1 MPLFGAIRDGDS
13 YRLRELIA
21 AGANL
26 RDEDEHGCFTALGEA
41 AYLGRDD
48 MVRLLLEAGAPA
60 DDSAHECALGAAA
73 LGGQV
78 DAARALIE
86 AGASIDGKSGSGLT
100 PLMNAA
106 RMGRLEMVQYLV
118 GAGADVRRRY
128 HESRWEPSRS
138 ALDFA
143 VENGYAEVAA
153 YLLDH
158 GALFRAEDYHDR
170 SGREPRSP
178 CELVELA
185 RRNGRRQT
193 SEDDSSEALPGN
205 PSP

>member
-1 MPLFGAIRDGDS
+1 MPLFAAVRDGDS
-13 YRLRELIA
+13 KRLRELIA
-21 AGANL
+21 AGTDL
-26 RDEDEHGCFTALGEA
+26 RGEDEHGCITALGDA
-41 AYLGRDD
+41 AYLGRDE
-48 MVRLLLEAGAPA
+48 MVRLLLEAGVP
-60 DDSAHECALGAAA
+60 AAA

-86 AGASIDGKSGSGLT
+86 AGASIDGTSGSGLT

-106 RMGRLEMVQYLV
+106 RMGRLDMVHFLV
-118 GAGADVRRRY
+118 GVGADVRRRY
-128 HESRWEPSRS
+128 YESRWEPSRS

-153 YLLDH
+153 YLMDH
-158 GALFRAEDYHDR
+158 AACFRAEDYRDG
-170 SGREPRSP
+170 SGWEPRSP

-185 RRNGRRQT
+185 RRNGRRRT